1 MFLVQNEVERKRKHD
16 FWSNGMFGRN
26 SSKWFEKSRTRL
38 DDFDLEP
45 YRNAETFNF
54 SHPSPFSVHTRGV
67 LEFLLKII
75 DFIQPKKKCTHS
87 TLLQINRTLSTLVD
101 QISCLFET
109 HFIKFISGPFSISC
123 GKPHP
128 KAVLW
133 QIRMLEYFSGAKF
146 TKQKKNNKH
155 QRYLQTF
162 WLCFRYF
169 WIKNSPRWNF
179 LPKIAC
185 VTG

>member
-1 MFLVQNEVERKRKHD
+1 MKLSENVNMIFDQMECLGEIRQNGSKSPEQDWMTLIWSHIAMQKLSTFPTPHHFPSIHAECWSF
-16 FWSNGMFGRN
+16 FWKLLISSN
-26 SSKWFEKSRTRL
+26 
-38 DDFDLEP
+38 
-45 YRNAETFNF
+45 
-54 SHPSPFSVHTRGV
+54 
-67 LEFLLKII
+67 
-75 DFIQPKKKCTHS
+75 PKKKCTHS